1 MALTNQ
7 PYLPLYVNDW
17 LSNTKLKSCSASAH
31 GIMLNV
37 MLLMHK
43 EEDYGII
50 LLKQKFK
57 QTNKQI
63 KNFAL
68 QLAKVLP
75 FDSIEIENGLIELLD
90 EKSLIINGDILQCN
104 RMIKDADISLKRS
117 QSGSKGGKETM
128 KKPKI
133 VNDFA
138 QANIEANNKAKPKAK
153 PEYEYII
160 KIVIEY
166 LNTNTGRDYG
176 ISTKETVNVIS
187 KRIKEGFKIEDFKRV
202 IDVKTAKWLHDDKMS
217 DYLRPSTLFGE
228 KFEGYLNELPIIQKT
243 GANKPL
249 GR

>member
-75 FDSIEIENGLIELLD
+75 FDSVEIENALIELLD
-90 EKSLIINGDILQCN
+90 EKSLIINGDFLQCN

-117 QSGSKGGKETM
+117 KSGSKGGKETM

-133 VNDFA
+133 VDDFA
-138 QANIEANNKAKPKAK
+138 KANFEANNKAK

-160 KIVIEY
+160 KTVIEY
-166 LNTNTGRDYG
+166 LNINTNRDYKIG
-176 ISTKETVNVIS
+176 SKETISVIS
-187 KRIKEGFKIEDFKRV
+187 KRIKDGFRIEDFKKV
-202 IDVKTAKWLHDDKMS
+202 IDIKTAKWLHDPKMN
-217 DYLRPSTLFGE
+217 DYLRPVTLFGD
-228 KFEGYLNELPIIQKT
+228 KFESYLNELPVLSKLNSS
-243 GANKPL
+243 NKFTL
-249 GR
+249 